1 MGVVSRALEALA
13 SSAVAVVAGAEVAPV
28 AVVGVEGMKTFV
40 GKMASVQV
48 VDGSVGSREC
58 LRRPMGR
65 R

>member
-1 MGVVSRALEALA
+1 MLAVLA
-13 SSAVAVVAGAEVAPV
+13 SSAAEAVAGAEVAPV
-28 AVVGVEGMKTFV
+28 AVVVVEGMKIFV

-58 LRRPMGR
+58 SHRPMGR